1 MAIDIVELLESE
13 LLEAV
18 NNLEIQ
24 EDEDDQEKMREM
36 ILRLQV
42 DAFNRGLSM
51 GGGSEGGELSITI
64 SSDDATAL
72 VKELLVGGSLGLRI
86 SVGEE

>member
-1 MAIDIVELLESE
+1 MATDIVELLESE
-13 LLEAV
+13 LLDAV
-18 NNLEIQ
+18 NNLEIG

-51 GGGSEGGELSITI
+51 GGGKDGGELNITI
-64 SSDDATAL
+64 SSDDATEL
-72 VKELLVGGSLGLRI
+72 VRELLVGGSLGLRI